1 MYDVVFNPE
10 VLTRCA
16 HPKFKD
22 MVVDTAIDGVCSNF
36 KVNLDKASKKFPK
49 MKFKGT
55 PSSSVIRKRVAEVKT
70 FFLPDLCWVLLSILY
85 QLQLQANFYF

>member
-1 MYDVVFNPE
+1 VYDVVFHPD

-22 MVVDTAIDGVCSNF
+22 MVIDTAIDGVCSNF
-36 KVNLDKASKKFPK
+36 KVELDRESKKLPK

-55 PSSSVIRKRVAEVKT
+55 PSSSVIRKRVSEVRA
-70 FFLPDLCWVLLSILY
+70 FSAGFIV
-85 QLQLQANFYF
+85 